1 MVKSKEEL
9 DRFVLTEL
17 SDDNIEVFK
26 PVIIDR
32 CMDHPKSKKFTC
44 SKNVCLAHFAWYYC
58 TKSTSEND
66 YQPEILK
73 DIENKAY
80 DFAMGLP
87 KKIC

>member
-26 PVIIDR
+26 PVITDR

-44 SKNVCLAHFAWYYC
+44 SKNVCLAHFA
-58 TKSTSEND
+58 
-66 YQPEILK
+66 
-73 DIENKAY
+73 
-80 DFAMGLP
+80 
-87 KKIC
+87 